1 MNRVR
6 RRRLLIASSVALSM
20 PRVVIAQKSTPLK
33 RVGWLGDT
41 FSGASTPVVKT
52 FQDGLRDAGYD
63 VGRNVVIEFR
73 SQEGRAERLP
83 QLAADLIRLKVDAV
97 LAAGDSPARAARDAT
112 KEIPIVFML
121 VDDAIE
127 AGLVTSLARPTGNV
141 TGVTM
146 MWRDLTAKF
155 LQLMKEAI
163 PQLKRVGILWQVNSL
178 TPLARNPR
186 VEYWNAEAKVQ
197 TLEINHWEIANVGEI
212 DTVMAAMQLRP
223 IDAAVLMPDTLLF
236 AHRKRIAVAALRF
249 RLPTFSMVEAP
260 VVEGCLMAYMPSYP
274 EMFRRAGAMTGMV
287 LNGVKPADMPIE
299 RPRSFRLVL
308 NLKTAKDLGLNL
320 SQSFLLRADRVIE

>member
-6 RRRLLIASSVALSM
+6 RRQLLIASGAVLSM
-20 PRVVIAQKSTPLK
+20 PRVVIAQKATPLK

-41 FSGASTPVVKT
+41 FSGASAPVVKT
-52 FQDGLRDAGYD
+52 FRDGLRDAGYD
-63 VGRNVVIEFR
+63 VGRNAFIEFR

-83 QLAADLIRLKVDAV
+83 QLAADLIRSKVDAI

-163 PQLKRVGILWQVNSL
+163 PQLKRVGLLWQANSS
-178 TPLARNPR
+178 PPMARNSR
-186 VEYWNAEAKVQ
+186 VQQWNADAKVQ
-197 TLEINHWEIANVGEI
+197 ALEINHWEIADVGEI
-212 DTVMAAMQLRP
+212 DVVMAEMQRRP
-223 IDAAVLMPDTLLF
+223 IDVAVLMPETLLF
-236 AHRKRIAVAALRF
+236 AHRTRIAETALRF
-249 RLPTFSMVEAP
+249 RLPTFTMVEAP
-260 VVEGCLMAYMPSYP
+260 VVEGCLMAYMPSYA
-274 EMFRRAGAMTGMV
+274 EMFRRAGVMTGMV
-287 LNGVKPADMPIE
+287 LNGVKPADMPVE
-299 RPRSFRLVL
+299 RPRSFRLVI
-308 NLKTAKDLGLNL
+308 NLKTAKDLGLKL
-320 SQSFLLRADRVIE
+320 PQSFLMRADRVIE